1 MGVSD
6 GEVNVHLEILDNQL
20 SEKEMK
26 YRISIASIEPFEP
39 GSNRSSQG
47 ALTDIAG
54 EGIELLVYDNDCEF
68 RFTVL
73 YYAEACI
80 V

>member
-6 GEVNVHLEILDNQL
+6 SEANVLLEILDNQL

-47 ALTDIAG
+47 ALTNIAG

-68 RFTVL
+68 RLYTVL
-73 YYAEACI
+73 YYAEA
-80 V
+80 